1 MPVAG
6 RGTAFATLGFLGV
19 ASLAFGLWSGLSGPR
34 VADVELHDAV
44 SNTLAASGFVAT
56 IQITEDRASATSPG
70 SPAYSSNLVFGG
82 TVVDYEEPDSE
93 IVSSL
98 APFGHRTMRIT
109 EIGSSCWVTGV
120 PSGPGVSLATDCSL
134 DSIQT
139 VLSSIEDLRATTD
152 VALKGGVYALSP
164 SDSRKFVAASYGSS
178 GSNPVQY
185 VGPARVEIR
194 LNGGFIDWINLI
206 VPGSIGALLRF
217 TDVGTEPPIKRPPGP
232 PLVLPAREPTPTAT
246 TAAPPTTA
254 TTSTLTTSTPTT
266 LAG

>member
-6 RGTAFATLGFLGV
+6 RGTTFATLGFLGA

-56 IQITEDRASATSPG
+56 IQITEDRASAISPG

-82 TVVDYEEPDSE
+82 IVVDYEAPDSE
-93 IVSSL
+93 IVSS
-98 APFGHRTMRIT
+98 AASSGHKTVRIT
-109 EIGSSCWVTGV
+109 EIGSSCWVTGA
-120 PSGPGVSLATDCSL
+120 PSGPGVSLASDCSL

-139 VLSSIEDLRATTD
+139 VLSSIEELRTTTD
-152 VALKGGVYALSP
+152 VALKGGVYVLSL
-164 SDSRKFVAASYGSS
+164 SDSRKFAAASNGSS
-178 GSNPVQY
+178 ASDPLQY
-185 VGPARVEIR
+185 VGRARVEIQ

-217 TDVGTEPPIKRPPGP
+217 TDVGTEPPIKPPPGQ
-232 PLVLPAREPTPTAT
+232 PLVLHGREPTPT
-246 TAAPPTTA
+246 PTTA
-254 TTSTLTTSTPTT
+254 VLPTTPPTSTPTT